1 MTMADGTIKVL
12 FDTDIG
18 SDIDDAVALAYLLS
32 EPRCELLGITTVT
45 GQGERRAEMASAM
58 CRHVGRGDVPVH
70 AGCPEALLIE
80 MRQKLA
86 PQADAL
92 GDRDRQRDF
101 APNTAVEFMR
111 ETIRARPG
119 EVTLLATGPM
129 TNVGVLFATDP
140 ELPAMLKQLVL
151 MCGQFFAAMKGEWNA
166 IGDPHATAIT
176 YGNGCQSRP
185 PRHVSYGLDVTT
197 RCRMDADEC
206 RRRFTAKVLEPVHD
220 FAEVWFERGPGRI
233 TFHDPLAAA
242 GIFQPDLCEYRRG
255 TVTVSLAEPTAGW
268 TVFRPDESGPHLAA
282 SAVDAE
288 RFFERY
294 FDVVSD

>member
-1 MTMADGTIKVL
+1 MADEKIKVL

-32 EPRCELLGITTVT
+32 EPRCELLGVTTVT
-45 GQGERRAEMASAM
+45 GQADRRAEMASAM

-70 AGCPEALLIE
+70 AGCPEAMLIE

-92 GDRDRQRDF
+92 GDRDRRRDF
-101 APNTAVEFMR
+101 GASTAVAFMR
-111 ETIRARPG
+111 ETIRAHPG
-119 EVTLLATGPM
+119 EVTLLAVGPM
-129 TNVGVLFATDP
+129 TNVGLLFATDP

-151 MCGQFFAAMKGEWNA
+151 MCGQFFGAMKGEWNA

-176 YGNGCQSRP
+176 YGNGRQSRP
-185 PRHVSYGLDVTT
+185 PGHISFGLDVTT
-197 RCRMDADEC
+197 RCRLDADAC
-206 RRRFTAKVLEPVHD
+206 RERFTAKVLEPVRE
-220 FAEVWFERGPGRI
+220 FAEVWFTHGRGQI
-233 TFHDPLAAA
+233 TFHDPLAATS
-242 GIFQPDLCEYRRG
+242 IFAPDLCEYRRG
-255 TVTVSLAEPTAGW
+255 EVTVSVTDPTAGW
-268 TVFRPDESGPHLAA
+268 TVFRPDDAGPHLVA

-294 FDVVSD
+294 FAVVGG